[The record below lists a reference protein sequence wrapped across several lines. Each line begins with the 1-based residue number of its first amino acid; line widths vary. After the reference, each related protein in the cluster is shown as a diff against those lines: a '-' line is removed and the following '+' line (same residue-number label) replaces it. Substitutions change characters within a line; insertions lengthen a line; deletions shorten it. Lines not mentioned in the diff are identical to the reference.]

1 MVIPGS
7 QVRALVGAPRKRP
20 CEGVVC
26 VHTSCGRPS
35 QMARCVH
42 PASTSD
48 AYRVLCRWTRKPR
61 GGAARRTIA
70 GGLIES
76 PEAANTSFGL
86 RERPEKIWAQQNLVI
101 IAPAIGQC
109 RRTDQARS
117 TAAWP
122 EARSAFA
129 VERRVRPPAP
139 PPSSGLN
146 CSGGQHD
153 GASVCVPVDV
163 EGPACACYP
172 HACRLGLARCVD
184 VDRLGGDRRSD
195 RASAA

>member
-35 QMARCVH
+35 QMVRCVH
-42 PASTSD
+42 PASTSGT
-48 AYRVLCRWTRKPR
+48 YRVLCRWTRKPR

-70 GGLIES
+70 GGFIES

-86 RERPEKIWAQQNLVI
+86 RERPEKIWTQQNLAI
-101 IAPAIGQC
+101 IAPPIRQC

-122 EARSAFA
+122 EARSADRWQPPLRQGGARLREILRPNRLQA
-129 VERRVRPPAP
+129 VNCYC
-139 PPSSGLN
+139 SSPQRTKGT
-146 CSGGQHD
+146 
-153 GASVCVPVDV
+153 PV
-163 EGPACACYP
+163 GP
-172 HACRLGLARCVD
+172 RG
-184 VDRLGGDRRSD
+184 
-195 RASAA
+195 